1 LRILFVVPR
10 YGEEAEGDVPARSR
24 ALAEGLAARGHEVE
38 VLTTD
43 ALDPVT
49 WEGVLSPG
57 VGELGRV
64 RVRRFPVEPPREGSG
79 TAGATTAIEVLGP
92 VAPRLLAHLRR
103 HARDADAVVFFELR
117 AWTTGAGLASH
128 PGRCVVVPAGPLD
141 GASFDAIARPAFARA
156 RAIAFDTPEERDVA
170 TYRLGRELPA
180 GVVVGRGVAAGAP
193 VARPTESSA
202 EATRGLG
209 SYVAFAGRLEA
220 QDGCALLVERFLRF
234 QRDGR
239 SRLTLVLLGRGRV
252 ELHESP
258 HVRTLGDLPEPEV
271 RSLLGGA
278 RALVLPSPREV
289 LAEGALVAWS
299 LGRPLLVDA
308 RSEVMRRLV
317 ARVGGGLSFRGYDEL
332 AACLEL
338 LEAEPTLA
346 EAMGQAGRRAVVDE
360 HAWATVLLRWE
371 ELLERVGREGV
382 AA

>member
-1 LRILFVVPR
+1 MRILFVVPR
-10 YGEEAEGDVPARSR
+10 YGEEAEGDAPVRSR

-57 VGELGRV
+57 VVEMGGV
-64 RVRRFPVEPPREGSG
+64 RVRRFPVEAVRG
-79 TAGATTAIEVLGP
+79 GP
-92 VAPRLLAHLRR
+92 LAPRLLAHLRR
-103 HARDADAVVFFELR
+103 HGQEAAAVVFFELG
-117 AWTTGAGLASH
+117 AWTTGWDLAIH
-128 PGRCVVVPAGPLD
+128 PGRGLLVPAGTLD
-141 GASFDAIARPAFARA
+141 AGCWDAIGGAAFAHMRA
-156 RAIAFDTPEERDVA
+156 VVFDTPEERDVA
-170 TYRLGRELPA
+170 IRLLGRELPA
-180 GVVVGRGVAAGAP
+180 CVVVGRGVAAEAAAATP
-193 VARPTESSA
+193 TDARA
-202 EATRGLG
+202 ETTRGLG
-209 SYVAFAGRLEA
+209 AYVAFAGRLEA
-220 QDGCALLVERFLRF
+220 QDGCAVLVERFLRF

-258 HVRTLGDLPEPEV
+258 HVRTLGDLPEAEV
-271 RSLLGGA
+271 RSLLSGA
-278 RALVLPSPREV
+278 RAVVLPSPREV
-289 LAEGALVAWS
+289 LAEGALVGWS

-317 ARVGGGLSFRGYDEL
+317 ARVGGGLAFRGYDEL

-346 EAMGQAGRRAVVDE
+346 EAMGQAGRRAVADE
-360 HAWATVLLRWE
+360 HAWTAVLPRWE
-371 ELLERVGREGV
+371 ELLVRVGREGV